1 MTKTNLKTKRRRLFF
16 DIETSPN
23 IGLFWEAGYKKNIT
37 TDNIIR
43 ERAIICICYKWED
56 EKEVY
61 ALQWDAK
68 QNDKRMLEQFIAVAN
83 TANEL
88 VGHNGDKFDLAWIRT
103 RCLFHGIDMFPT
115 YQTIDTLKVARSKFR
130 FQSNRLNYIAEFLGL
145 GGKIK
150 TEFNLWKDIL
160 LNKDKVAMEKMIKYC
175 KKDVSLLEEVYKLLG
190 NHIAPKTHYGVVFG
204 QDRGSCPECGA
215 GGKNL
220 IKNNTVVTA
229 TGLTRIQ
236 YKCKVCN
243 KFHSKTDK

>member
-68 QNDKRMLEQFIAVAN
+68 QNDKRMLEQFVKVAN

-103 RCLFHGIDMFPT
+103 RCLFHGIDMFPN

-160 LNKDKVAMEKMIKYC
+160 LNKDKIAMEKMIKYC

-190 NHIAPKTHYGVVFG
+190 NHIAPKTHYGVIFG
-204 QDRGSCPECGA
+204 EDRGSCPECGA
-215 GGKNL
+215 DSENL
-220 IKNNTVVTA
+220 IKNMSRTTA
-229 TGLTRIQ
+229 TGVVKIQ
-236 YKCKVCN
+236 YQCKVCN
-243 KFHSKTDK
+243 KFHTKTDK

>member
-1 MTKTNLKTKRRRLFF
+1 
-16 DIETSPN
+16 
-23 IGLFWEAGYKKNIT
+23 
-37 TDNIIR
+37 
-43 ERAIICICYKWED
+43 
-56 EKEVY
+56 
-61 ALQWDAK
+61 
-68 QNDKRMLEQFIAVAN
+68 
-83 TANEL
+83 
-88 VGHNGDKFDLAWIRT
+88 
-103 RCLFHGIDMFPT
+103 MFPN

-204 QDRGSCPECGA
+204 YDRGTCPECGSDD
-215 GGKNL
+215 L
-220 IKNNTVVTA
+220 IKNNRVVTA

-236 YKCKVCN
+236 YKCKTCN

>member
-1 MTKTNLKTKRRRLFF
+1 MLTKNLKTKRRRLFF

-68 QNDKRMLEQFIAVAN
+68 QNDKKMLEQFIAVAN

-204 QDRGSCPECGA
+204 YDRGTCPECGSDD
-215 GGKNL
+215 L
-220 IKNNTVVTA
+220 IKNNRVVTA

-236 YKCKVCN
+236 YKCKTCN